1 MGLIQKQGEPR
12 VTPVQGVL
20 PVMGHS
26 PTGPEHIWQSQGLV
40 KGSFDNV
47 DTVSGAP
54 GPESILGTQSEIKGV
69 RARDRAII

>member
-12 VTPVQGVL
+12 VAPAQGA
-20 PVMGHS
+20 PPMIGHS
-26 PTGPEHIWQSQGLV
+26 PTGPEHSWQSQGLV
-40 KGSFDNV
+40 TRSIDNL

-54 GPESILGTQSEIKGV
+54 GPESILRAQSEIKGV